1 MKETFIT
8 SLADQAGAFLGAVR
22 AITQAGANIHRVSYN
37 KAVDTHMLFLDVEGE
52 EAQLKA
58 VEEALTRQ
66 GYLADGRGDARVIL
80 LSFTLPDHPGALLPV
95 LEVIEDFHFN
105 ISYISSQGDGSGVQH
120 FKMGLFTRD
129 MRAMRAF
136 IARASALCEV
146 QVLDYDQSEKV
157 MDNTVFY
164 LSFVKELAQRH
175 HMTREQ
181 RMKLM
186 SDANL
191 IMQYLEER
199 DAPAHKTFEYIA
211 QFSEQIWAAR
221 GPHFL
226 PRITQRELPG
236 CMLTV
241 IEPPTGSNMTLLD
254 FGSEILA
261 VDSGFACYDKEMRAV
276 VTEVIP
282 DFFHRPR
289 TLLLTHADI
298 DHCGLMDWFHRALM
312 TGDALADFCH
322 EQEGLPCWRETS
334 VIHAPYCRISKLL
347 SGYRPPESARLHAV
361 GGSLEMCGQPL
372 EKIGTF
378 DFHGL
383 SFEAWEGFG
392 GHVAGETIWVERSE
406 RIALTGDVFVNLRGF
421 TKPQAAFNRLAPFLM
436 TSVDTD
442 PRRAAAERE
451 ALKSVLGTGEWLMVG
466 AHGAPAVW
474 RL

>member
-66 GYLADGRGDARVIL
+66 GYLADGRSDARVIL

-236 CMLTV
+236 CRLTV

-276 VTEVIP
+276 VTGVIP
-282 DFFHRPR
+282 DFFHRPH

-298 DHCGLMDWFHRALM
+298 DHCGLMDWFDRVLM

-347 SGYRPPESARLHAV
+347 SGYRRPDLTHLQPV
-361 GGSLEMCGQPL
+361 GRGRVTSEPL
-372 EKIGTF
+372 EETGTF
-378 DFHGL
+378 TVAGHVFRVL
-383 SFEAWEGFG
+383 EGAG
-392 GHVAGETIWVERSE
+392 GHVRGEACYLCDDL
-406 RIALTGDVFVNLRGF
+406 ALAFPGDIYVNAAGF
-421 TKPQAAFNRLAPFLM
+421 TQAQSRFNQLAPYLM
-436 TSVDTD
+436 TSVNMNS
-442 PRRAAAERE
+442 PMASAERKAFV
-451 ALKSVLGTGEWLMVG
+451 ALVG
-466 AHGAPAVW
+466 RKYHILSGHGAPIW
-474 RL
+474 GEE

>member
-22 AITQAGANIHRVSYN
+22 AITRAGANIQRVSYN
-37 KAVDTHMLFLDVEGE
+37 KAVDSHMLFLDVEGE

-66 GYLADGRGDARVIL
+66 GYLADGRSNARVIL

-95 LEVIEDFHFN
+95 LEVIEDFRFN

-146 QVLDYDQSEKV
+146 QVLDYDQSEKL

-175 HMTREQ
+175 RMTREQ

-199 DAPAHKTFEYIA
+199 NAPPHKTFEYIA
-211 QFSEQIWAAR
+211 QFSEQIWAAQ
-221 GPHFL
+221 GAHFL
-226 PRITQRELPG
+226 PRVTRRELPG
-236 CMLTV
+236 CQVTV

-254 FGSEILA
+254 FGGEILA
-261 VDSGFACYDKEMRAV
+261 VDAGFACYAREMETL
-276 VTEVIP
+276 VTGLIP
-282 DFFHRPR
+282 DFFRRPR
-289 TLLLTHADI
+289 SLLLTHADI
-298 DHCGLMDWFHRALM
+298 DHCGLMHWFDRVLM
-312 TGDALADFCH
+312 TGDALADFQH
-322 EQEGLPCWRETS
+322 EQAGLPCWRETNP
-334 VIHAPYCRISKLL
+334 IHAPYCRISKLL
-347 SGYRPPESARLHAV
+347 SGYRRPDLARLSAV
-361 GGSLEMCGQPL
+361 GGGRTGDQPL
-372 EKIGTF
+372 EETG
-378 DFHGL
+378 
-383 SFEAWEGFG
+383 SFTVAGHAFRVWEGAG
-392 GHVAGETIWVERSE
+392 GHVRGEACYLCDSL
-406 RIALTGDVFVNLRGF
+406 ALAFPGDIYVNAPGF
-421 TKPQAAFNRLAPFLM
+421 TQAQSRFNQLAPYLM
-436 TSVDTD
+436 TSVNMDS
-442 PRRAAAERE
+442 PMASAERRAFV
-451 ALKSVLGTGEWLMVG
+451 ALAGQKYHILSG
-466 AHGAPAVW
+466 HGAPIW
-474 RL
+474 RED